1 MTVQI
6 IKATIESVNRKI
18 SKTGDPGL
26 SIVLKYDD
34 GSEWGKKIY
43 QWLWFGD
50 SLRENQKDDI
60 KAWAALAEPGCDL
73 DTAKQII
80 AGESWVI
87 FGTIVDLQVNQEDE
101 RFWKIINF
109 GPEESLHQV
118 VQPFRGDVDPLDECP
133 NENEIPF

>member
-6 IKATIESVNRKI
+6 IKATIDSVNRKI

-34 GSEWGKKIY
+34 GSKWGKKIY

-60 KAWAALAEPGCDL
+60 KAWAALADPGCDL
-73 DTAKQII
+73 DTAKRIV
-80 AGESWVI
+80 AGESWI
-87 FGTIVDLQVNQEDE
+87 LFGTIVDLQVNLEDE
-101 RFWKIINF
+101 LWEIINF
-109 GPEESLHQV
+109 GPEDTLHQAAKAA
-118 VQPFRGDVDPLDECP
+118 PTKD
-133 NENEIPF
+133 EIPF

>member
-50 SLRENQKDDI
+50 SLRENQKDAI
-60 KAWAALAEPGCDL
+60 KAWAALADPGCDL

-80 AGESWVI
+80 AGESWI
-87 FGTIVDLQVNQEDE
+87 LFGTVVDLQVNQEGK
-101 RFWKIINF
+101 FWEIINF
-109 GPEESLHQV
+109 GPEESLHQAAKAAPTKDDV
-118 VQPFRGDVDPLDECP
+118 PF
-133 NENEIPF
+133 